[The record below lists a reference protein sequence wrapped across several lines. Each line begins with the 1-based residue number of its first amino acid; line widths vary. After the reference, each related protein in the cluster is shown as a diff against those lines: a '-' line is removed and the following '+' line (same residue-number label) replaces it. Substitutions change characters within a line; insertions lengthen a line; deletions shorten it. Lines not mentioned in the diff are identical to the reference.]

1 MVLFTSNKPLV
12 RAENIKAVY
21 RAYSG
26 AKEFIQVN
34 PWRRNPGLTSKRFT
48 LRVTDEFISSSPR
61 KAIMIGHAISGGKT
75 FGLHQPHPY
84 FSRDKAKLLDYVI
97 ATSEAM
103 VQLTAEQSGVDVS
116 QVLPLGL
123 PRTDAYFGAKKG
135 DGYTFLANKRAYLF
149 APTFRTK
156 EETPMPSIDWR
167 WIDEQLTDDE
177 ILVVK
182 PHMMT
187 QHLLEGDYEHIVEVS
202 SKQPSTP
209 YLIDCDV
216 LITDYSSILMDAH
229 VLGKPVV
236 LFEKQKGYLETRGM
250 YLEYPG
256 GYSSRYCTNEKDLVD
271 LIKSADGQGAEDIH
285 CREVT
290 ASACDGHSTERVID
304 LIKGLV

>member
-34 PWRRNPGLTSKRFT
+34 PWKRNPRLTSKQFT
-48 LRVTDEFISSSPR
+48 LRVTDEFIPSSPR

-135 DGYTFLANKRAYLF
+135 DGYTILASKRAYLF

-156 EETPMPSIDWR
+156 EETPMPSIDWQ
-167 WIDEQLTDDE
+167 WIDKQLTDDE

-187 QHLLEGDYEHIVEVS
+187 QHLLEGEYEHIVEVS
-202 SKQPSTP
+202 SRQPSTP

-256 GYSSRYCTNEKDLVD
+256 GYASRYCTNEKDLVD

>member
-21 RAYSG
+21 RAYNG

-34 PWRRNPGLTSKRFT
+34 PWKRNPRLTSKQFT

-75 FGLHQPHPY
+75 FGLHQPYPY
-84 FSRDKAKLLDYVI
+84 FNWDKAKLLDYVI

-135 DGYTFLANKRAYLF
+135 DGYTFLASKRAYLF

-156 EETPMPSIDWR
+156 EETPMPGIDWQ
-167 WIDEQLTDDE
+167 WIDKHLTDDE

-187 QHLLEGDYEHIVEVS
+187 QHLLEGEYEHIVEVS
-202 SKQPSTP
+202 SRQPSTP

-290 ASACDGHSTERVID
+290 ASACDGHSTERLID